1 MPRRRRHAT
10 IDGES
15 PASRRRRINS
25 SYQQTRRVRVNNSAL
40 PSQVSTPDTPQTR
53 RRRQRR
59 HSQRRVQGL
68 PSATPPTPVVP
79 VEDDASCHTYLPL
92 TDTASVL
99 TTTVYTADDDDR
111 VRTTTIPS
119 PVCETNPGVQPT
131 IRRNLI
137 NSRENWNYLHLQH

>member
-1 MPRRRRHAT
+1 MPRRRRYAVLE
-10 IDGES
+10 GEYPS
-15 PASRRRRINS
+15 SRRRRLETMGRTTS
-25 SYQQTRRVRVNNSAL
+25 RQRQAAL
-40 PSQVSTPDTPQTR
+40 SVQVSTPDTPQTR